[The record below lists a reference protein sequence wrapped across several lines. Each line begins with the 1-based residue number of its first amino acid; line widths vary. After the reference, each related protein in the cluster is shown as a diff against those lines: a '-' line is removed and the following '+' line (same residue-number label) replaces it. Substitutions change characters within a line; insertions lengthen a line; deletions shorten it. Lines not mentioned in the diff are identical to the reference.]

1 MKILFKTNQNSKINN
16 TTNNILDLNSFWNQ
30 FEKLEKKVK
39 ETPQKMEAGFVVN
52 GHYQNIKR
60 IVNKDKVDEDFKEI
74 ENADF
79 KDFCWLFDGKEWH
92 RFGGSYWDPN
102 YTSLMAEVKSRGL
115 DQETNFNLISYL
127 KNRECTNMMEA
138 NQISIHIES

>member
-39 ETPQKMEAGFVVN
+39 ETPQKMEAGFVIN

-60 IVNKDKVDEDFKEI
+60 IVNKDKVDEDFKEV

-79 KDFCWLFDGKEWH
+79 KDFCRLFDGKEWH
-92 RFGGSYWDPN
+92 
-102 YTSLMAEVKSRGL
+102 
-115 DQETNFNLISYL
+115 
-127 KNRECTNMMEA
+127 
-138 NQISIHIES
+138 